1 MKKMVE
7 DIKYADDLVYSST
20 LFEMRDEILKLIELY
35 GDADLDIDSG
45 YSNVT
50 VRILTQ
56 REETEQEYQKRL
68 KKEAREKQESLAK
81 KERQQAKEREQYE
94 RLKKKFENEQP

>member
-7 DIKYADDLVYSST
+7 DTKYADDLVYSST

-35 GDADLDIDSG
+35 GDADLDIHSG

-56 REETEQEYQKRL
+56 REETDKEYQQRL
-68 KKEAREKQESLAK
+68 KKEAKEKQESLAK